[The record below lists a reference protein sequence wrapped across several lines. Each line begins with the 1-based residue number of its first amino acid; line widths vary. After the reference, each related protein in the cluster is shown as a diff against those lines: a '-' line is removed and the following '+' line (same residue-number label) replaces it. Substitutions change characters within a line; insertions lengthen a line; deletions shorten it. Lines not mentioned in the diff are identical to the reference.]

1 MSFTIPDEV
10 LANDN
15 FDPDEN
21 ESIALNLVENK
32 NLVNELDE
40 PEELIGQIDPL
51 ENNDADRPQISQIW
65 DKYQRKC
72 RKILFFDWFYEL
84 LSFTDSFVYFL
95 FE

>member
-15 FDPDEN
+15 FEPDDN
-21 ESIALNLVENK
+21 ETIALNLVENE

-51 ENNDADRPQISQIW
+51 ENNDADRTKIW
-65 DKYQRKC
+65 DKYQRKL
-72 RKILFFDWFYEL
+72 KKYLF
-84 LSFTDSFVYFL
+84 
-95 FE
+95 

>member
-15 FDPDEN
+15 FEPDEN
-21 ESIALNLVENK
+21 ETIALNLVENE

-51 ENNDADRPQISQIW
+51 
-65 DKYQRKC
+65 
-72 RKILFFDWFYEL
+72 
-84 LSFTDSFVYFL
+84 
-95 FE
+95 